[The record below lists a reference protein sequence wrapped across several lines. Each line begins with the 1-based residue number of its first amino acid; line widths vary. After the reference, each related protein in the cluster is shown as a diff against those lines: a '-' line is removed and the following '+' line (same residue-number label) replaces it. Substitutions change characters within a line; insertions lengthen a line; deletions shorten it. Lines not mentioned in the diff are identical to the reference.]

1 VRVETIDRAARLR
14 SPYRGPV
21 VSYTTLR
28 ITVSFAPRRATP
40 CELTIEV
47 DDTTIDVCDP
57 RGSFAVT
64 AIDQLF
70 VVERQPPAWH
80 FLTWFG
86 VFARRRG
93 SSDRLLMET
102 PDRHVA
108 RFVERA
114 IEQRLGLRDEPVRGE
129 LRLSE

>member
-1 VRVETIDRAARLR
+1 VQVETIDRAARLR

-21 VSYTTLR
+21 TPYSTLR
-28 ITVSFAPRRATP
+28 LTVSISPRGTSP
-40 CELTIEV
+40 CQITIDV
-47 DDTTIDVCDP
+47 DDTTIEVCGAL
-57 RGSFAVT
+57 GSFAVS

-86 VFARRRG
+86 VFVRRRG